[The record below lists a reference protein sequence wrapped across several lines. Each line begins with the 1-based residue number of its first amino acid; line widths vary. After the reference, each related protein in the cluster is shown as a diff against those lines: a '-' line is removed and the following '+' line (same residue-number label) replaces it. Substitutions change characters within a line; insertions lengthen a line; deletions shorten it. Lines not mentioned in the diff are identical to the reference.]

1 MKNLPTALLRLK
13 RFHLLASTLIVC
25 ILLSIGTI
33 SWTSQ
38 ISTAQYQNRISI
50 IDHQIHTPSVLARKI
65 ILSDSSNESRSSIK
79 LAIDHW
85 VSDQETLQTGDPS
98 IHINDPADPEI
109 LAHFQLIDP
118 GFRKVTKAI
127 REQASDTTLDERAL
141 LGLLNTY
148 ANEYEIGMRGI
159 RQMWTIGYERL
170 NNWGFTA
177 QMILIIIAMGLILLE
192 SMFIGKPVLNF
203 LENNIRRKETLKES
217 ERSHLKVVREL
228 SARKNIK
235 TAPAVG
241 KKIQSSTKE
250 QEKLA
255 DEFPANILVVEDHPA
270 NQKYVQ
276 KLFAKLG
283 YGVQL
288 ASNGREAVE
297 MALTESFD
305 LIFMDIQMP
314 IMDGIQASYEI
325 LGSLEENEQPI
336 IIALTGSAEPEI
348 QEQCLD
354 VGMKDVIWK
363 PVKRD
368 QVTEAI
374 IKWQKVVV

>member
-1 MKNLPTALLRLK
+1 MKNLPTALLKLK
-13 RFHLLASTLIVC
+13 RFHLLASTLLVC
-25 ILLSIGTI
+25 ILLVVGAI
-33 SWTSQ
+33 SWSFQ
-38 ISTAQYQNRISI
+38 KSSSQYQSRINI
-50 IDHQIHTPSVLARKI
+50 IEAQIHTPASLAGGLMLIDNDLEARKLI
-65 ILSDSSNESRSSIK
+65 KSSI
-79 LAIDHW
+79 DQW
-85 VSDQETLQTGDPS
+85 VSRQEILQTGDPAMK
-98 IHINDPADPEI
+98 INDPADPEI
-109 LAHFQLIDP
+109 LTHFQLIDP
-118 GFRKVTKAI
+118 GFRKATKKLRDQAADSI
-127 REQASDTTLDERAL
+127 LNKQELLRE
-141 LGLLNTY
+141 LNSY
-148 ANEYEIGMRGI
+148 ATEYEIGMEGI

-170 NNWGFTA
+170 NSWGFIS
-177 QMILIIIAMGLILLE
+177 QIILILLAIGLILLE
-192 SMFIGKPVLNF
+192 SMFIGKPVLSF
-203 LENNIRRKETLKES
+203 LESNVRRKETLREA

-228 SARKNIK
+228 TAKK
-235 TAPAVG
+235 QVKAAPAVG
-241 KKIQSSTKE
+241 KKVLPAADE

-255 DEFPANILVVEDHPA
+255 TTFPANILVVEDHPA

-283 YGVQL
+283 YDVQL
-288 ASNGREAVE
+288 ASNGREAVG
-297 MALTESFD
+297 MALTDSYD

-325 LGSLEENEQPI
+325 LGSLEEHEQPT

-374 IKWQKVVV
+374 IKWQKVAV